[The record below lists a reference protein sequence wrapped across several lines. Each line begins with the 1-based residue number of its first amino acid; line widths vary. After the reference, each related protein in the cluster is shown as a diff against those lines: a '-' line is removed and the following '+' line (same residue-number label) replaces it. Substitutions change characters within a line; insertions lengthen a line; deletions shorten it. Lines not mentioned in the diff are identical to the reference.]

1 MQSYYNYSVMIKT
14 EMLIFQAKISY
25 LDKRKTS

>member
-1 MQSYYNYSVMIKT
+1 MG
-14 EMLIFQAKISY
+14 MLIFQAKISY